1 MLLCIVYVFSIDI
14 VFMFVDDL
22 LKCYFIFLLIIK
34 IKYFN

>member
-22 LKCYFIFLLIIK
+22 LKMLFYFFINYK
-34 IKYFN
+34 N

>member
-22 LKCYFIFLLIIK
+22 LKSYFIFLLIIK